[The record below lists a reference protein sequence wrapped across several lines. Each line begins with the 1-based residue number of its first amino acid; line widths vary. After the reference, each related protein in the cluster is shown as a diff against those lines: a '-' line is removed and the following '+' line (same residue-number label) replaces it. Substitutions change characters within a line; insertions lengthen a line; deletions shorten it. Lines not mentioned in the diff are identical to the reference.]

1 MAYLYNES
9 WQRVLEYFRSYK
21 MGICKQRKW
30 LEQFISISEMFDYL
44 TNKLNKSFELIQTSI
59 KEEIKVVTIIDSD
72 YPKLLKE
79 INDPPAILF
88 LLGNDLN
95 YDEKLTVSVIGSR
108 YSTNYGERVARMIV
122 ESLKHKNRTIISGM
136 AVGIDSIAQI
146 TALKSGMNSI
156 AVLGSGVDICYPKS
170 QFRLYQDLINQGS
183 IVSEYPP
190 GTPARAYHFPA
201 RNRIISGLS
210 SALIVAEAGLK
221 SGTMITAEYAANQ
234 GRDVFAIPGSIFMK
248 QSQGCHQ
255 LINDGAKIIV
265 DQASILSL
273 SSEFRS
279 TIPNSELKALEIIH
293 QFQPNYYELISLIK
307 SETSELSILL
317 GKLEALGYIEQQFGK
332 FCLTDKGMNL
342 LA

>member
-1 MAYLYNES
+1 
-9 WQRVLEYFRSYK
+9 
-21 MGICKQRKW
+21 
-30 LEQFISISEMFDYL
+30 
-44 TNKLNKSFELIQTSI
+44 
-59 KEEIKVVTIIDSD
+59 
-72 YPKLLKE
+72 
-79 INDPPAILF
+79 
-88 LLGNDLN
+88 
-95 YDEKLTVSVIGSR
+95 
-108 YSTNYGERVARMIV
+108 MIV

-156 AVLGSGVDICYPKS
+156 AVLGSGVDVCYPQS

-190 GTPARAYHFPA
+190 GTPARSYHFPA

-265 DQASILSL
+265 DQTSILSL
-273 SSEFRS
+273 SSEFGS
-279 TIPNSELKALEIIH
+279 TIPNSELKVLEIIH

-317 GKLEALGYIEQQFGK
+317 GKLEALGYIELQFGK
-332 FCLTDKGMNL
+332 FCLTDHGMSL
-342 LA
+342 LV

>member
-9 WQRVLEYFRSYK
+9 WQRLLEYLRSYK
-21 MGICKQRKW
+21 MGISKQRKW
-30 LEQFISISEMFDYL
+30 LEQFVSISEMFDYL
-44 TNKLNKSFELIQTSI
+44 ARKLNRSFELIQTSL

-156 AVLGSGVDICYPKS
+156 AVLGSGVDVCYPQS

-190 GTPARAYHFPA
+190 GTPARSYHFPA

-265 DQASILSL
+265 DQTSILSL
-273 SSEFRS
+273 SSEFGS
-279 TIPNSELKALEIIH
+279 TIPNSELKVLEIIH

-317 GKLEALGYIEQQFGK
+317 GKLEALGYIELQFGK
-332 FCLTDKGMNL
+332 FCLTDHGMSL
-342 LA
+342 LV